1 MYNAAMPTTRL
12 ATEPPATLLAEDAQ
26 PIERKTIKV
35 EVLWPKIRPR
45 YLVTVGLLDTGAEYE
60 CASFSVATLQEGTP
74 VNSAVIRDLPVGA
87 LVGEAI
93 QQLLRVSLENV
104 ERERATPS
112 IGQGDIT
119 ETLVTRGGQI
129 KHRPARPTVTKDFLA
144 NRDVHLAEQ
153 EVKLK
158 TMLAAATGQ
167 GTGRRY
173 PPGHLELVAEIVR
186 ESKRAHLPATT
197 AVAEKFKTSKS
208 AAGNLIGRAR
218 AQGLLDQAGGA
229 R

>member
-1 MYNAAMPTTRL
+1 MPTTRL
-12 ATEPPATLLAEDAQ
+12 ATQPPTTLIARDAR
-26 PIERKTIKV
+26 PIKHNALGV

-45 YLVTVGLLDTGAEYE
+45 YLVEVGLLDTGAKYE
-60 CASFSVATLQEGTP
+60 CVSFAVTTLQEGTP

-87 LVGEAI
+87 LVSEAI

-112 IGQGDIT
+112 IGQADMT
-119 ETLVTRGGQI
+119 ETVVEGDRITR
-129 KHRPARPTVTKDFLA
+129 RPASATVAKDFLR
-144 NRDVHLAEQ
+144 NRDAHLAEQ
-153 EVKLK
+153 EAKLR
-158 TMLAAATGQ
+158 TTLADATGQ

-173 PPGHLELVAEIVR
+173 PPGHLELVAEIARDAIR
-186 ESKRAHLPATT
+186 ESKPAT
-197 AVAEKFKTSKS
+197 AVVAEKFGISKS

-218 AQGLLDQAGGA
+218 RQGLLDNPKPGDD